1 VRALKKETNELKDDL
16 CVISKKHNAVI
27 MRAHPLLSEENGR
40 TVPAKIIMDAHNE
53 LTNFFKVTTLEDAP
67 YTQKILADKY
77 DPVEIQEAKSIM
89 R

>member
-1 VRALKKETNELKDDL
+1 
-16 CVISKKHNAVI
+16 
-27 MRAHPLLSEENGR
+27 
-40 TVPAKIIMDAHNE
+40 MDAHNE

>member
-1 VRALKKETNELKDDL
+1 MPLWLAELVA
-16 CVISKKHNAVI
+16 CVAPLLGGRVVAVVA
-27 MRAHPLLSEENGR
+27 RAHPLLSEENGR

-67 YTQKILADKY
+67 YTQKILADKH